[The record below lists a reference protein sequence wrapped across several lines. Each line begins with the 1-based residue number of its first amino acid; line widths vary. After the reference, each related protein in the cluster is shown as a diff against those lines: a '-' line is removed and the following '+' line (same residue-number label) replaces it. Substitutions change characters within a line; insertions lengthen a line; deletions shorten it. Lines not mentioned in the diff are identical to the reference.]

1 MIIFNGKH
9 IIDVFTNDF
18 TIKKGIYNESIVY
31 TKGIQ
36 YIGAHEI
43 NTGDAS
49 EFALII
55 NKNVYTNIEIKSNN
69 EGLIIEN
76 NKIYFNQSGEYNIEL
91 KYKTIKKE
99 ITVFVSDII
108 ISIQ

>member
-1 MIIFNGKH
+1 MIIFNGKQ
-9 IIDVFTNDF
+9 IIDIFTNDF
-18 TIKKGIYNESIVY
+18 TIKSGIYNDSIVY
-31 TKGIQ
+31 NKDIH
-36 YIGAHEI
+36 YIGAQEI

-55 NKNVYTNIEIKSNN
+55 NKKVYTNIEIKSNN

-76 NKIYFNQSGEYNIEL
+76 NKIYFNQIGEFNIEL
-91 KYKTIKKE
+91 KYKTIVKN

-108 ISIQ
+108 LSIQ